1 MIIFL
6 SILFFVSCYSY
17 DLSEPNNYDQ
27 TYDNELWEPKIFIS
41 HGSYNAIEAVAN
53 KLIKNNG
60 KDAILTGDVKAD
72 FFNEEGDHISTLF
85 SDTISINENNN
96 DLAAFGKVRVI
107 SDSGYV
113 LQTNHIIWDNKYR
126 MIISNDSVLFT
137 TSSQDSMKGVGFES
151 DIDLSQWKIFKPQGV
166 ARSK

>member
-1 MIIFL
+1 MMIFL

-17 DLSEPNNYDQ
+17 DLSVPNNYEQ
-27 TYDNELWEPKIFIS
+27 AYDNELWEPKIFIS

-113 LQTNHIIWDNKYR
+113 LQTNHIIWDNQYR

-137 TSSQDSMKGVGFES
+137 TTSQDSMKGVGFES